1 VSEAV
6 PAGAR
11 PLVSFSTLLRVNG
24 FPIAPDQT
32 TAFVAAVGLLGPR
45 RMGDIHAA
53 ALATLAPPP
62 ERREE
67 FDALYRAHF
76 LGQSVEGA
84 APAQDEETRVSE
96 PETDEGE
103 AVEPDEETASGAEA
117 TAAEALA
124 GRTFPPLSEAA
135 LLRRFRRAAPQRLPQ
150 RRSRR
155 LKASRAGARPDMR
168 RALREA
174 VRRDGELVR
183 LPRLTRRQRQ
193 RRILL
198 LVDVSGSMKG
208 QTDQALRFA
217 HALAQTAERAEI
229 FTVGTRLTRVTKAL
243 RHRNGEQAL
252 AAASAAVPDWD
263 GGTRLGDA
271 LAAFLSIPRFAGFA
285 RSAAVVVL
293 SDGLERG
300 DPAALVA
307 ATERLSRL
315 AHTLLWLTPLATHEN
330 FVPQTEAMQA
340 VAPFVDRFGEGGST
354 AAVTREVLQM
364 AKAA

>member
-1 VSEAV
+1 VSEVV
-6 PAGAR
+6 PRGAR
-11 PLVSFSTLLRVNG
+11 PLVTFSTLLRING
-24 FPIAPDQT
+24 FPVAPDQT
-32 TAFVAAVGLLGPR
+32 IAFVAAVGLLGPR
-45 RMGDIHAA
+45 RMADIHAA

-76 LGQSVEGA
+76 LGQSLEGA
-84 APAQDEETRVSE
+84 VAAENEETRVSE
-96 PETDEGE
+96 PEEDAGE

-124 GRTFPPLSEAA
+124 ARAFPAMSEADI
-135 LLRRFRRAAPQRLPQ
+135 LRRFRRAAPRRLPR

-155 LKASRAGARPDMR
+155 LRASRAGVRPDMR

-174 VRRDGELVR
+174 VRRDGELVS
-183 LPRLTRRQRQ
+183 LPRLTRRHRQ

-198 LVDVSGSMKG
+198 LIDVSGSMKG

-217 HALAQTAERAEI
+217 HALAHAAERAEV
-229 FTVGTRLTRVTKAL
+229 FTVGTRLTRVTRTL
-243 RHRNGEQAL
+243 RHRNVDQAL
-252 AAASAAVPDWD
+252 AAAAAAVPDWD

-271 LAAFLSIPRFAGFA
+271 LSAFLSVPRYAGFA

-307 ATERLSRL
+307 ATLRLSRL
-315 AHTLLWLTPLATHEN
+315 AHSLLWLTPLATREGY
-330 FVPQTEAMQA
+330 VPQTEAMQA
-340 VAPFVDRFGEGGST
+340 VAPFVDRFGEGGSV
-354 AAVTREVLQM
+354 AAVTREVLEM